1 MTGFTRRLLRHLS
14 FAVTAC
20 ALMLGASAHA
30 QSGYTQTR
38 YPIVLVHG
46 LFGFDSALGVDY
58 FYGIPDALRQGGARV
73 FVAQVSA
80 ANSTEVRGEQLLA
93 QVKTILAVTGASKVN
108 LVGHSH
114 GGPTTRYVAGV
125 APGLVASVTSIG
137 GVNRGSRV
145 ADILRGVAPAGSV
158 SETVANGAASALV
171 GLINLVSGGSG
182 LPQMP
187 TAALDSLT
195 TAGLA
200 DFNRR
205 FPQAVPTGCGSGAE
219 LVNGVRYYSWTGT
232 QQLTNVLDVTDGP
245 LAVMGLVFGEA
256 NDGLVSACSSRLGK
270 HLGDYRQNHLDEVNQ
285 LVGLRDWF
293 SADPVTLY
301 RQHANR
307 LPRRLGQCESACR
320 PHRPPRS
327 ACCTQ
332 RARRCAPSALC
343 PRRAPSPI
351 WRGRSAGPLHPG
363 PHGGGAQHRTDTQPE
378 TGRTQRH

>member
-1 MTGFTRRLLRHLS
+1 MTGFFSRFLRRLVLAAAAGL
-14 FAVTAC
+14 
-20 ALMLGASAHA
+20 LLLGVSAQA
-30 QSGYTQTR
+30 QTGYTQTR

-58 FYGIPDALRQGGARV
+58 FYGIPDALRQGGAKV
-73 FVAQVSA
+73 YVAQVSA
-80 ANSTEVRGEQLLA
+80 ANSSEVRGEQLLA
-93 QVKTILAVTGASKVN
+93 QVKTILAITGAPKVN

-125 APGLVASVTSIG
+125 APQLVASVTSIG
-137 GVNRGSRV
+137 GVNKGSRV
-145 ADILRGVAPAGSV
+145 ADILRGAAPAGSV
-158 SETVANGAASALV
+158 SETLASGAASALV
-171 GLINLVSGGSG
+171 ALINLTSGGSG

-205 FPQAVPTGCGSGAE
+205 FPQALPSGCGSGAE

-232 QQLTNVLDVTDGP
+232 KPLTNVLDASDG
-245 LAVMGLVFGEA
+245 LLSVLSLVFGEA

-285 LVGLRDWF
+285 LLGLRDWF
-293 SADPVTLY
+293 STDPVTLY

-307 LPRRLGQCESACR
+307 LKQQGL
-320 PHRPPRS
+320 
-327 ACCTQ
+327 
-332 RARRCAPSALC
+332 
-343 PRRAPSPI
+343 
-351 WRGRSAGPLHPG
+351 
-363 PHGGGAQHRTDTQPE
+363 
-378 TGRTQRH
+378 

>member
-1 MTGFTRRLLRHLS
+1 MTGFFSRLLRRL
-14 FAVTAC
+14 ALAATAGLLL
-20 ALMLGASAHA
+20 AGASAHA
-30 QSGYTQTR
+30 QNGYTQTR

-58 FYGIPDALRQGGARV
+58 FYGIPDALRQGGAKV
-73 FVAQVSA
+73 YVAQVSA

-93 QVKTILAVTGASKVN
+93 QVKTILAITGAAKVN

-125 APGLVASVTSIG
+125 APQLVASVTSIG
-137 GVNRGSRV
+137 GVNKGSRV

-158 SETVANGAASALV
+158 SEAVANAAAKALV
-171 GLINLVSGGSG
+171 SLINLTSGGSG

-200 DFNRR
+200 NFNRR
-205 FPQAVPTGCGSGAE
+205 FPQALPSGCGNGAE

-232 QQLTNVLDVTDGP
+232 KPLTNVLDASDG
-245 LAVMGLVFGEA
+245 LLSVMSLTFGEA

-285 LVGLRDWF
+285 LLGLRDWF
-293 SADPVTLY
+293 STDPVTLY

-307 LPRRLGQCESACR
+307 LKLLG
-320 PHRPPRS
+320 
-327 ACCTQ
+327 
-332 RARRCAPSALC
+332 L
-343 PRRAPSPI
+343 
-351 WRGRSAGPLHPG
+351 
-363 PHGGGAQHRTDTQPE
+363 
-378 TGRTQRH
+378 

>member
-1 MTGFTRRLLRHLS
+1 MTGFLSRFLRRLVL
-14 FAVTAC
+14 AATAG
-20 ALMLGASAHA
+20 LLLLGAGAHA

-46 LFGFDSALGVDY
+46 LFGFDSALGIDY
-58 FYGIPDALRQGGARV
+58 FYGIPDALRQGGAKV
-73 FVAQVSA
+73 YVAQVSA
-80 ANSTEVRGEQLLA
+80 ANSSEVRGEQLLA
-93 QVKTILAVTGASKVN
+93 QVKTILAITGAAKVN

-125 APGLVASVTSIG
+125 APQLVASVTSIG
-137 GVNRGSRV
+137 GVNKGSRV

-158 SETVANGAASALV
+158 SETVANAAARALV
-171 GLINLVSGGSG
+171 SLINLTSGGTG

-200 DFNRR
+200 SFNRR
-205 FPQAVPTGCGSGAE
+205 FPQGLPSGCGSGAE

-232 QQLTNVLDVTDGP
+232 QPLTNVLDASDG
-245 LAVMGLVFGEA
+245 LLSVLSLVFGEA

-293 SADPVTLY
+293 STDPVTLY

-307 LPRRLGQCESACR
+307 LK
-320 PHRPPRS
+320 
-327 ACCTQ
+327 
-332 RARRCAPSALC
+332 
-343 PRRAPSPI
+343 
-351 WRGRSAGPLHPG
+351 
-363 PHGGGAQHRTDTQPE
+363 AQ
-378 TGRTQRH
+378 GL